1 MPEDRRTV
9 PERHTHWLRRLRRAR
24 TAAFDGVAWAV
35 ALAGAVLLRYDFH
48 PSARELTG
56 LAVVVPVAVVAQWAL
71 GYVAGIYRGRWV
83 TGSFDEL
90 LPIVRVVAS
99 VTALLVMVDLVVGDP
114 RLIPLSAA
122 VAAGFPA
129 FVLMGGARSVWRHQA
144 HRRRR
149 PQDAGRDRVLV
160 FGAGDGGDR
169 ALQAMLNDP
178 DSPYVPVALLDDDP
192 EKLGLSIRGVRVVG
206 DRTQFAATA
215 ERFAAT
221 VVLIAVPTAGSTLI
235 RELAAKAQDAGLEVR
250 VLPSVRELLGG
261 EVRMVDIRE
270 PDDVDLLGRPRIATD
285 LAAASAYLSGR
296 VVAVTGAGGSIGSE
310 LCRQI
315 WPFGPARLIMIDRD
329 ESALHAVQMSI
340 EGRALLDS
348 DDLVL
353 LDIRDRDRVARLF
366 AEHRPDV
373 VFHAAALKHLTL
385 LESHPVE
392 ALKTNVWGTRA
403 VLDAAA
409 AVGVQRFVNVSTDK
423 AANPCSVLG
432 YSKRICEGLTA
443 HYAHVTGRPFLS
455 VRFGN
460 VLHSRGSVL
469 TSFRSQI
476 AAGGPITVTHPEVAR
491 YFMTVEEAVEL
502 MLQAG
507 AVGAGGEVLV
517 LDMGEQV
524 RISDIAKR
532 LAAASNP
539 PIRIEYTGLRPGEK
553 LREEL
558 FSDKEIGFP
567 SPHPLISCVDVPPLA
582 PALVYDLDPDEDGN
596 AIAAMLLALSD
607 DMAGRVGLSVSTSDE
622 SARTLKL

>member
-1 MPEDRRTV
+1 M
-9 PERHTHWLRRLRRAR
+9 
-24 TAAFDGVAWAV
+24 
-35 ALAGAVLLRYDFH
+35 
-48 PSARELTG
+48 
-56 LAVVVPVAVVAQWAL
+56 
-71 GYVAGIYRGRWV
+71 
-83 TGSFDEL
+83 
-90 LPIVRVVAS
+90 
-99 VTALLVMVDLVVGDP
+99 
-114 RLIPLSAA
+114 
-122 VAAGFPA
+122 
-129 FVLMGGARSVWRHQA
+129 
-144 HRRRR
+144 
-149 PQDAGRDRVLV
+149 
-160 FGAGDGGDR
+160 
-169 ALQAMLNDP
+169 
-178 DSPYVPVALLDDDP
+178 
-192 EKLGLSIRGVRVVG
+192 
-206 DRTQFAATA
+206 
-215 ERFAAT
+215 
-221 VVLIAVPTAGSTLI
+221 
-235 RELAAKAQDAGLEVR
+235 
-250 VLPSVRELLGG
+250 LPSVQELLGG
-261 EVRMVDIRE
+261 EVRMVDIRQ
-270 PDDVDLLGRPRIATD
+270 PDDVDLLGRPRIETD

-315 WPFGPARLIMIDRD
+315 WPFAPARLIMIDRD
-329 ESALHAVQMSI
+329 ESALHAVQMSL

-348 DDLVL
+348 ENLVL

-409 AVGVQRFVNVSTDK
+409 AVGVQRFVNISTDK

-432 YSKRICEGLTA
+432 YSKRVCEGLTA
-443 HYAHVTGRPFLS
+443 HYAQRTDLPFLS

-460 VLHSRGSVL
+460 VLKSRGSVL

-476 AAGGPITVTHPEVAR
+476 AAGGPITVTHPDVAR

-502 MLQAG
+502 VLQAG
-507 AVGAGGEVLV
+507 AVGKGGEALV

-524 RISDIAKR
+524 RIADVAER

-558 FSDKEIGFP
+558 FSDEEIGFP
-567 SPHPLISCVDVPPLA
+567 SPHPLISYVDVPPLA
-582 PALVYDLDPDEDGN
+582 PELVCDLDPDEIGD

-607 DMAGRVGLSVSTSDE
+607 DMATRVGQVPEL
-622 SARTLKL
+622 AQPLALHRKAG